1 VTGYCN
7 NFHKPSQLQGRD
19 KDYDLNRLAQ
29 AAFREL
35 YKGDGDA
42 FADLQLWES
51 MYPGVI
57 PEPFATGDKN
67 IDSRYK
73 QRQGRNAIHGKERGG
88 TRSGGYVGRC
98 RVSANGPLQHRV
110 LAFSLIKELR
120 HLELDPTVQFDAKK
134 IAYVQKVLRKYL
146 PDLCCVFIHYSTGA
160 GRNHIHILCCPGA
173 TDLGSN
179 CGVVPDARLATLTG
193 YLLRKPDFTPE
204 IAVAY
209 IQAKRASCK
218 EALPSRHF
226 DVGCSPRSVRIGLE
240 AIENVLGT
248 LAARRPFRRVQQHKL
263 PVRSAVIFAEPEQ
276 LRYAALPLL
285 RGATPDCL
293 ELVGR
298 LHQAWIQ
305 GTYEGMPARV
315 GAGKTDDLA
324 YALSRYF
331 VRKWLAPG
339 EVYDLENLALSLNLH
354 VSDLVP
360 ETQSKQGFVTRM
372 NIRGV
377 FAAS

>member
-1 VTGYCN
+1 MNKAYCN
-7 NFHKPSQLQGRD
+7 NYHKPSQLQGRD

-42 FADLQLWES
+42 FADLQLWGS

-73 QRQGRNAIHGKERGG
+73 QRQGRNAIHGKERAGA
-88 TRSGGYVGRC
+88 RSGGYVGRC
-98 RVSANGPLQHRV
+98 RVSANEPLQHRV

-134 IAYVQKVLRKYL
+134 IAHVQKILRKKYL
-146 PDLCCVFIHYSTGA
+146 PGLCCVFIHYSIGA
-160 GRNHIHILCCPGA
+160 GRNHVHILCRPGA

-179 CGVVPDARLATLTG
+179 CGVAPDAQLPTLTG

-226 DVGCSPRSVRIGLE
+226 NLGCSPRAVRIGLE
-240 AIENVLGT
+240 AVESVLGT
-248 LAARRPFRRVQQHKL
+248 LAAKKPFRRVQQYEP
-263 PVRSAVIFAEPEQ
+263 PVRSAVIFAEPER
-276 LRYAALPLL
+276 LIHAVLPLL
-285 RGATPDCL
+285 RDATPECL

-298 LHQAWIQ
+298 LRQAWIQ
-305 GTYEGMPARV
+305 GTYEGMPVKV
-315 GAGKTDDLA
+315 GAAKTSNLA
-324 YALSRYF
+324 HALGGYF
-331 VRKWLAPG
+331 VRKWLSPG
-339 EVYDLENLALSLNLH
+339 EVYDLEKLALSLNLH
-354 VSDLVP
+354 VSDLAP
-360 ETQSKQGFVTRM
+360 ETQSKQSFVTRM
-372 NIRGV
+372 SV
-377 FAAS
+377 V